1 MVQYQTW
8 LNNNNKNSEFDWNI
22 IQLIKR
28 KKKKKRHL
36 TALLLRDRKD
46 VLKQEAETKTNRF
59 LAYTQT
65 TKQSFLKIFTRDRKA
80 KLKKI
85 PTYSCTRPPH
95 GSIFLQFGVAV
106 NQYVLIKAESRD
118 RVKHGGCAPAS
129 IDDPTNY

>member
-36 TALLLRDRKD
+36 TALLLRDRKE
-46 VLKQEAETKTNRF
+46 EAETKTNRF

-80 KLKKI
+80 KLKKN
-85 PTYSCTRPPH
+85 THVLVHEASTRFNIFAVWSRRE
-95 GSIFLQFGVAV
+95 SICP
-106 NQYVLIKAESRD
+106 D
-118 RVKHGGCAPAS
+118 
-129 IDDPTNY
+129 